1 MGKKN
6 DIDVSVVI
14 PIYNLPDLVES
25 NLDLISKQTYN
36 KVEYIY
42 IDNSSTSE
50 TYDQL
55 NKLSKRHTAVSIKI
69 IRTTIK
75 GVANARMMGLNAA
88 SGKYIIFLDA
98 DDVYDSVLVDK
109 YVEQIKKNETDIEF
123 FNFFGSNTRYL
134 DTSSLDLKT
143 SRKLLVDVLLS
154 KISAHSF
161 SYISK
166 RDIWLNS
173 DFNNEM
179 VVNEYLFALCNM
191 LMRNKRLVGGLNSE
205 SFYTYVCRPNSKMNT
220 LSWRDLDNSRY
231 VYEKILDLMDSD
243 AYLYRLAHIMLIKI
257 VAGHLS
263 RALNE
268 NNEEKIS
275 QVKQELCQLSLGYGN
290 YKLRIYV
297 TVLLLCSQCKNGYK
311 VWKSIQTIKASEV
324 INKGER

>member
-1 MGKKN
+1 
-6 DIDVSVVI
+6 
-14 PIYNLPDLVES
+14 
-25 NLDLISKQTYN
+25 
-36 KVEYIY
+36 
-42 IDNSSTSE
+42 
-50 TYDQL
+50 
-55 NKLSKRHTAVSIKI
+55 TAVSIKI

-179 VVNEYLFALCNM
+179 V
-191 LMRNKRLVGGLNSE
+191 
-205 SFYTYVCRPNSKMNT
+205 
-220 LSWRDLDNSRY
+220 
-231 VYEKILDLMDSD
+231 
-243 AYLYRLAHIMLIKI
+243 
-257 VAGHLS
+257 
-263 RALNE
+263 
-268 NNEEKIS
+268 
-275 QVKQELCQLSLGYGN
+275 
-290 YKLRIYV
+290 
-297 TVLLLCSQCKNGYK
+297 
-311 VWKSIQTIKASEV
+311 
-324 INKGER
+324 